1 MKQFIALFLAVLLL
15 LSIVS
20 CADVNPPI
28 PQETE
33 PLTVDSTASSEGSEE
48 ESKTIA
54 GETNAFPVETAPT
67 PTIFEAPPAEKFDVL
82 EVGIYDTD
90 YIEGSKHTL
99 DVILD
104 ANQKYYDEKS
114 APTITITYLGK
125 TYELTYQNSEKWYR
139 YGTDVDCY
147 RYFED
152 GVLLNV
158 RIDRA
163 TGFTKMFQY
172 ADKKYL
178 ENRLDTEEILDK
190 EECLAKVMEFF
201 SQVTDVSDYQLT
213 SEEYK
218 FLLEHGGTYK
228 FYFTRFING
237 VKTSNQV
244 LFDITQYGD
253 IWTYHF
259 YSPEPLDPSK
269 LPAEDKLEEVNQKIY
284 AHLDEIYAEVTEK
297 VKITS
302 YEIRDMSFER
312 LFDGRYAL
320 VYTVRVHMDYIESG
334 FSNYE
339 TSKFLIYLD

>member
-90 YIEGSKHTL
+90 YTEGSKHTL

-114 APTITITYLGK
+114 APTTTITYLGK
-125 TYELTYQNSEKWYR
+125 TYELPYQNSEKR
-139 YGTDVDCY
+139 YQYGSDSDIY
-147 RYFED
+147 QYLEN
-152 GVLLNV
+152 GVMVKV
-158 RIDRA
+158 RIDRQ
-163 TGFTKMFQY
+163 TGFVKQFQY
-172 ADKKYL
+172 ADKAYL
-178 ENRLDTEEILDK
+178 ENTDLENVFTDD
-190 EECLAKVMEFF
+190 ECYEKVMEYF
-201 SQVTDVSDYQLT
+201 STFTDTSDYELT
-213 SEEYK
+213 YQRVEPAVE
-218 FLLEHGGTYK
+218 FGGAYT
-228 FYFTRFING
+228 FYFTRIING
-237 VKTSNQV
+237 VKTSNQAV
-244 LFDITQYGD
+244 FTITFYGD
-253 IWTYHF
+253 IVSYHF
-259 YSPEPLDPSK
+259 FSPEPLDPSK